1 MSVRREGR
9 PLSDTPKSYRHIV
22 RILGRSAEKWC
33 GALWTEGLDA
43 PVAAIGN
50 RRVALGFTTQHER
63 PNRGRYDDAKG
74 GARQDLAIRA
84 VTNDDP

>member
-1 MSVRREGR
+1 MRREGR
-9 PLSDTPKSYRHIV
+9 TLSDTPKSYRHIF
-22 RILGRSAEKWC
+22 RILRRGAEERC

-50 RRVALGFTTQHER
+50 LYVALGFTMQHER